1 MDLKLSKIHYGWWIV
16 IFGGILTGLST
27 TMVNTLNSL
36 YVIPITTEFGFT
48 RSEYIMT
55 STLTAVAAI
64 FGATL
69 IGNYMDKNNMKK
81 IQLVLILIMSL
92 SYISFGVSSKLWQ
105 FYLASIIIGLIYM
118 SIGMIPISII
128 IANWFDKRQGFAMSL
143 VLAGIGIGG
152 AILSPVTSSLIIN
165 YGWKMT
171 RVYVGISY
179 LIISLPIVLFILKPS
194 PEDMGIKPYGY
205 EEDDKEDEKKINHD
219 SKVPMVK
226 IKKSTYYKLFI
237 IGVVVSGVVCNGG
250 MQHMGPFVTDN
261 HTQIIA
267 SYMIALYSFSAIFGK
282 LLLGYIYD
290 RFGNSMS
297 MIFGG
302 GMFTLAYVL
311 MTFFP
316 KSIILMTMA
325 ATAFGIGNS
334 VGSVN
339 INLVTYGI
347 FGRNNYSKIL
357 PFVKSIQQVGMASG
371 PILVSLLFE
380 KFKGYFLPFSLSIF
394 LTVFLTFSWI
404 KSYKDAKEES
414 GVS

>member
-1 MDLKLSKIHYGWWIV
+1 
-16 IFGGILTGLST
+16 
-27 TMVNTLNSL
+27 
-36 YVIPITTEFGFT
+36 
-48 RSEYIMT
+48 
-55 STLTAVAAI
+55 
-64 FGATL
+64 
-69 IGNYMDKNNMKK
+69 
-81 IQLVLILIMSL
+81 
-92 SYISFGVSSKLWQ
+92 
-105 FYLASIIIGLIYM
+105 
-118 SIGMIPISII
+118 
-128 IANWFDKRQGFAMSL
+128 
-143 VLAGIGIGG
+143 
-152 AILSPVTSSLIIN
+152 
-165 YGWKMT
+165 
-171 RVYVGISY
+171 
-179 LIISLPIVLFILKPS
+179 
-194 PEDMGIKPYGY
+194 
-205 EEDDKEDEKKINHD
+205 
-219 SKVPMVK
+219 
-226 IKKSTYYKLFI
+226 
-237 IGVVVSGVVCNGG
+237 
-250 MQHMGPFVTDN
+250 MGPFVTDN

-316 KSIILMTMA
+316 KSIILMAMA